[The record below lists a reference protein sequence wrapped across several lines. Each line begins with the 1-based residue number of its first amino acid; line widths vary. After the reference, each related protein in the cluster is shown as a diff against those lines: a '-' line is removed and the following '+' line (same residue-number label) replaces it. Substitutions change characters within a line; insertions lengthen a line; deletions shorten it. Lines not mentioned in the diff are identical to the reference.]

1 MFYALLK
8 TKAKMRSLN
17 VHNKDMDNCCLTIED
32 LSLPPPLTA
41 LNSGASPNL
50 RRERLSTSRTGFTLK
65 KKELLSKLSNC
76 LKWILHLKVYIS
88 NLHIRIQLMTSETT
102 N

>member
-32 LSLPPPLTA
+32 LSLPPPLTK
-41 LNSGASPNL
+41 
-50 RRERLSTSRTGFTLK
+50 FTK
-65 KKELLSKLSNC
+65 NA
-76 LKWILHLKVYIS
+76 
-88 NLHIRIQLMTSETT
+88 
-102 N
+102 

>member
-32 LSLPPPLTA
+32 LCIFCKFCEGRGECPPPLTK
-41 LNSGASPNL
+41 
-50 RRERLSTSRTGFTLK
+50 FTK
-65 KKELLSKLSNC
+65 NA
-76 LKWILHLKVYIS
+76 
-88 NLHIRIQLMTSETT
+88 
-102 N
+102 